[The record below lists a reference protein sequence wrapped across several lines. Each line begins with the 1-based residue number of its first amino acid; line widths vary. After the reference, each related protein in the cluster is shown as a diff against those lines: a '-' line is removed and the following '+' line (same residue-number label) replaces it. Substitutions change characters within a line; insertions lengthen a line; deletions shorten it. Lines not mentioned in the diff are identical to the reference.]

1 MLSLYHFLCTK
12 MQRFFLCKEF
22 AKYTQDYCN
31 WSLKLSLTFK
41 KIGWHLTNIHEL
53 WGTSDW
59 CLPTLL
65 LIVAVGHIL
74 VALYSTVYKR
84 KSALVLQNS
93 SCLQFGSVGSVE
105 RYRFLFSLYE
115 QLVNWINLLNVLIIC
130 QANFKQ
136 YWIVKLDG
144 GPCVSVLF

>member
-1 MLSLYHFLCTK
+1 MADTLLISMSC
-12 MQRFFLCKEF
+12 
-22 AKYTQDYCN
+22 
-31 WSLKLSLTFK
+31 
-41 KIGWHLTNIHEL
+41 G
-53 WGTSDW
+53 GTSDW

-105 RYRFLFSLYE
+105 RYRFMFSLYE

-144 GPCVSVLF
+144 GALCLCSLLGKLLTLWMTFYEWILSWHFSMTVFCFAL